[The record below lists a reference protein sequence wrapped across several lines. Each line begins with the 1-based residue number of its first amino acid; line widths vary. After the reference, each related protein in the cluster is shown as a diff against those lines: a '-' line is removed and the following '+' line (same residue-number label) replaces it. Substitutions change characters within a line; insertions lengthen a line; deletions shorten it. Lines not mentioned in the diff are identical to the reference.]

1 VNRRKMMTSVAA
13 MLTSASA
20 IHPGTAQSESR
31 MPDSSKP
38 PVPPVAT
45 KIPLRTEQLGRVRV
59 DDYAWMKDDN
69 WQKVLRD
76 PALIKPEV
84 KDHLTAENAYVKA
97 MLASTEVL
105 QTAMFE
111 EMKGR
116 IKEDDASVPAPDGPF
131 EYYSRFNIGGQHP
144 IFARRPK
151 GESDGEEVLLDC
163 DALAKG
169 KAYSQVSAADH
180 SPDHKLFAYAEDA
193 QGSEVHNIYVKDLA
207 TGEILKEPV
216 ESSTGDFAWSPDSAW
231 LFWTHRDDNGRS
243 DKIYRRPARGG
254 LKDDVLVYDEPDDG
268 FFVSVGTT
276 GSDAFILISA
286 GDHET
291 SETLLIPA
299 ADPTAAPTVVE
310 PRTVGLRYSVE
321 HWDGRF
327 VILTNADGA
336 IDFKLVEAPVATP
349 GRAHWKDFV
358 AHKPGHFITGLAA
371 YKNHLVRVER
381 VNANTRIVI
390 TDRASKAEH
399 PIVIDE
405 EAYVLSLE
413 GGYEFDTPVMR
424 YVYQSPTTPRQ
435 WFDYD
440 MATGAKTLRKTQEI
454 PSGHDSAAYVTK
466 RLYAKAADGQDVPIT
481 VLMKKGVALD
491 GTAPLLLYGYGSYG
505 MSMDPSFSIRNLSLV
520 DRGWIWATAHIRG
533 GSEKGY
539 GWFLD
544 GRKFTKKNTFTDF
557 IACAE
562 HLHGAGYGAKDR
574 TVAYGGSA
582 GGMLMGAIT
591 NLRPDLWSGII
602 GAVPFVDVLNT
613 MSDTSLPLTPPEWPE
628 WGNPLE
634 DPEAYDYIAS
644 YSPYDNVTAKAY
656 PAVLATGGLSDPRVT
671 YWEPE
676 KWTAK
681 LREHTTSGAPILLKI
696 NMEAGHGGASGR
708 FDFLK
713 EIALDYAF
721 AVWAVEKGWAKA

>member
-1 VNRRKMMTSVAA
+1 
-13 MLTSASA
+13 MLTSASM
-20 IHPGTAQSESR
+20 IHPATAQSENR
-31 MPDSSKP
+31 MPESSKP
-38 PVPPVAT
+38 VVAPVAN
-45 KIPLRTEQLGRVRV
+45 KIPKRIEQLGRVRV

-76 PALIKPEV
+76 PTLIKPEV
-84 KDHLTAENAYVKA
+84 KAHLTAENAYVKA
-97 MLASTEVL
+97 MLASTEPL
-105 QTAMFE
+105 QKAMFE

-151 GESDGEEVLLDC
+151 GALGGKTDGEEILLDA

-193 QGSEVHNIYVKDLA
+193 QGSEVHHIYVKDLA
-207 TGEILKEPV
+207 TGEILKEPI
-216 ESSTGDFAWSPDSAW
+216 ESSTGDFVWSPDSKW

-276 GSDAFILISA
+276 SSDAFITISA

-299 ADPTAAPTVVE
+299 SDPTAKPVVVE
-310 PRTVGLRYSVE
+310 PRTVGLRYSLE
-321 HWDGRF
+321 HWDDRL

-358 AHKPGHFITGLAA
+358 AHKPGCFITGLSA
-371 YKNHLVRVER
+371 YKNHLLRVER

-390 TDRASKAEH
+390 TDRATRVEK

-424 YVYQSPTTPRQ
+424 YVYQSPTTPKQ

-440 MATGAKTLRKTQEI
+440 MTTGAKTLRKTQEI
-454 PSGHDSAAYVTK
+454 PSGHDPAAYVTK
-466 RLYAKAADGQDVPIT
+466 RLYAKAPDGAEVPIT

-491 GTAPLLLYGYGSYG
+491 GKAPLLLYGYGSYG
-505 MSMDPSFSIRNLSLV
+505 MSMDPSFSIRNFSLV
-520 DRGWIWATAHIRG
+520 DRGWIWATAHVRG

-544 GRKFTKKNTFTDF
+544 GKKFKKKNTFTDF

-562 HLHGAGYGAKDR
+562 HLHAAGYGAKGR

-591 NLRPDLWSGII
+591 NLRPDLWAGII

-634 DPEAYDYIAS
+634 DKEAYDYIAS
-644 YSPYDNVTAKAY
+644 YSPYDNVVAKPY

-681 LREHTTSGAPILLKI
+681 LREHTTSGDPILLKI

-708 FDFLK
+708 FEFLK

-721 AVWAVEKGWAKA
+721 AVWAIDKGWTKA

>member
-1 VNRRKMMTSVAA
+1 
-13 MLTSASA
+13 
-20 IHPGTAQSESR
+20 
-31 MPDSSKP
+31 MPESKP
-38 PVPPVAT
+38 PIAPVAT
-45 KIPLRTEQLGRVRV
+45 KIPLRTTQLGRVRV

-76 PALIKPEV
+76 PTLIKPEV
-84 KDHLTAENAYVKA
+84 KAHLTAENAYVKA
-97 MLASTEVL
+97 MLAPTEPL
-105 QTAMFE
+105 QKAMFE

-131 EYYSRFNIGGQHP
+131 EYYSRFAIGGQHP
-144 IFARRPK
+144 IFARRPI
-151 GESDGEEVLLDC
+151 SIEERLADAVPGAPMIGLKVAGTEEILLDC

-180 SPDHKLFAYAEDA
+180 SPDHKLLAYAEDA
-193 QGSEVHNIYVKDLA
+193 QGSEVHHIYVKDLA

-216 ESSTGDFAWSPDSAW
+216 ESSTGDFAWSPDSQW

-254 LKDDVLVYDEPDDG
+254 LKDDVLIYEEPDDG

-276 GSDAFILISA
+276 SSEAFILISA

-291 SETLLIPA
+291 SETLIIPA
-299 ADPTAAPTVVE
+299 GDPTATPTVVE

-327 VILTNADGA
+327 VILTNADDA
-336 IDFKLVEAPVATP
+336 IDFKLVEAPVETP

-358 AHKPGHFITGLAA
+358 AHRPGHFITGLSA
-371 YKNHLVRVER
+371 YKGHLVRVER
-381 VNANTRIVI
+381 VSANTRIII
-390 TDRASKAEH
+390 TERAGRTER

-440 MATGAKTLRKTQEI
+440 MTTGERTLRKTQEI
-454 PSGHDSAAYVTK
+454 PSGHDPAAYVTR
-466 RLYAKAADGQDVPIT
+466 RLFAKAADGAEVPVT
-481 VLMKKGVALD
+481 VLMKKGVSLD
-491 GTAPLLLYGYGSYG
+491 GSAPLLLYGYGSYG

-520 DRGWIWATAHIRG
+520 DRGWIWATAHVRG

-544 GRKFTKKNTFTDF
+544 GRKFTKKKTFTDF

-562 HLHGAGYGAKDR
+562 HLHGEGYGAAGR

-582 GGMLMGAIT
+582 GGMLMGAVT
-591 NLRPDLWSGII
+591 NLRPDLWAGII

-634 DPEAYDYIAS
+634 DKEAYDYIAS
-644 YSPYDNVTAKAY
+644 YSPYDNVSAKPY

-681 LREHTTSGAPILLKI
+681 LREYSTSGDPILLKI

-721 AVWAVEKGWAKA
+721 AVWAVDKGWKA

>member
-1 VNRRKMMTSVAA
+1 MNRREMMTSVAA
-13 MLTSASA
+13 VAATSSVLIPGSSMSA
-20 IHPGTAQSESR
+20 TA
-31 MPDSSKP
+31 K
-38 PVPPVAT
+38 PVPPVA
-45 KIPLRTEQLGRVRV
+45 KKVPKRIEQLGRVRV

-76 PALIKPEV
+76 PSLIKAEV
-84 KDHLTAENAYVKA
+84 KEHLTAENAYVKA
-97 MLASTEVL
+97 MLAPTQDL
-105 QTAMFE
+105 QKAMFE

-116 IKEDDASVPAPDGPF
+116 IKEDDSSVPSPDGPYD
-131 EYYSRFNIGGQHP
+131 YYSRFALGGQHP
-144 IFARRPK
+144 IYARRPRGK
-151 GESDGEEVLLDC
+151 NDGEEVLLDS

-169 KAYSQVSAADH
+169 KAYSQVSAAEH

-193 QGSEVHNIYVKDLA
+193 QGSEVHKIYVKDLA
-207 TGEILKEPV
+207 TGEILAEPV
-216 ESSTGDFAWSPDSAW
+216 DSSTGDFTWSPDSKW

-254 LKDDVLVYDEPDDG
+254 LKDDVLVYEEPDDG
-268 FFVSVGTT
+268 FFVSVSVT
-276 GSDAFILISA
+276 GSEAFIVISA

-299 ADPTAAPTVVE
+299 SDVAAKPKVVE
-310 PRTVGLRYSVE
+310 PRTPGLRYSVE
-321 HWDGRF
+321 HWDGQF
-327 VILTNADGA
+327 VILTNADDA
-336 IDFKLVEAPVATP
+336 IDFKLVEAPVANP

-358 AHKPGHFITGLAA
+358 AHKPGTFITGHAA
-371 YKNHLVRVER
+371 YKDHLVRVER

-390 TDRASKAEH
+390 TDRATKAEK
-399 PIVIDE
+399 PIVVDE
-405 EAYVLSLE
+405 QAYVLSVE
-413 GGYEFDTPVMR
+413 GGYEFDTPTLR

-440 MATGAKTLRKTQEI
+440 MRSGDKVLRKTQEI
-454 PSGHDSAAYVTK
+454 PSGHDPSKYVTK
-466 RLYAKAADGQDVPIT
+466 RLYAKAPDGAEVPVT
-481 VLMKKGVALD
+481 VLMKKDIKLD
-491 GTAPLLLYGYGSYG
+491 GKAPLLLYGYGSYG
-505 MSMDPSFSIRNLSLV
+505 MSMDPSFSIRNFSLV

-544 GRKFTKKNTFTDF
+544 GKKFKKKNTFTDF

-562 HLHGAGYGAKDR
+562 HLHANGYGAKGA

-591 NLRPDLWSGII
+591 NLRPDLWAGII

-634 DPEAYDYIAS
+634 DKEAYDYIAS
-644 YSPYDNVTAKAY
+644 YSPYDNVTAKPY

-676 KWTAK
+676 KWAAK
-681 LREHTTSGAPILLKI
+681 LRANTTSGNPILLKI

-721 AVWAVEKGWAKA
+721 AVWAVDKGWTKA

>member
-1 VNRRKMMTSVAA
+1 M
-13 MLTSASA
+13 
-20 IHPGTAQSESR
+20 PES
-31 MPDSSKP
+31 PSKP
-38 PVPPVAT
+38 AAPVAN

-76 PALIKPEV
+76 PTLIKPEV

-97 MLASTEVL
+97 MLASTEPL
-105 QTAMFE
+105 QAAMFE

-116 IKEDDASVPAPDGPF
+116 IKEDDASVPAPDGPW
-131 EYYSRFNIGGQHP
+131 EYYSRFAIGGQHP

-151 GESDGEEVLLDC
+151 GQATGEEILLDG

-180 SPDHKLFAYAEDA
+180 SPDHRLFAYAEDA
-193 QGSEVHNIYVKDLA
+193 QGSEVHHIYVKDLA
-207 TGEILKEPV
+207 TGQILAEPV

-299 ADPTAAPTVVE
+299 ADPTAEPKVFE

-327 VILTNADGA
+327 VILTNADEA

-358 AHKPGHFITGLAA
+358 AHKPGNFITGLAA
-371 YKNHLVRVER
+371 YKDHLVRVER

-390 TDRASKAEH
+390 TDRATKAEK

-440 MATGAKTLRKTQEI
+440 MATGDRTLRKTQEI
-454 PSGHDSAAYVTK
+454 PSGHDPAAYVTK

-481 VLMKKGVALD
+481 VLMKKGAALD
-491 GTAPLLLYGYGSYG
+491 GKAPLLLYGYGSYG

-520 DRGWIWATAHIRG
+520 DRGWIWATAHVRG

-544 GRKFTKKNTFTDF
+544 GRKFAKKNTFTDF

-562 HLHGAGYGAKDR
+562 HLHAAGYGAKGR

-591 NLRPDLWSGII
+591 NLRPDLWSGVI

-634 DPEAYDYIAS
+634 DKEAYDYIAS
-644 YSPYDNVTAKAY
+644 YSPYDNVAAKPY

-681 LREHTTSGAPILLKI
+681 LREHTTSDAPILLKI

-721 AVWAVEKGWAKA
+721 AVWAVDRGWTA

>member
-1 VNRRKMMTSVAA
+1 MNRRKMMTSAA
-13 MLTSASA
+13 AVITSVSVV
-20 IHPGTAQSESR
+20 HPENARSES
-31 MPDSSKP
+31 MMSESSP
-38 PVPPVAT
+38 PVPPVAQ

-76 PALIKPEV
+76 PTLIKSEV

-97 MLASTEVL
+97 MLASTEAL
-105 QTAMFE
+105 QAAMFE

-151 GESDGEEVLLDC
+151 GQKDGEEILLDC

-180 SPDHKLFAYAEDA
+180 SPDHKLLAYAEDA
-193 QGSEVHNIYVKDLA
+193 QGSEVHHIYVKDLA

-276 GSDAFILISA
+276 GSDAFITISA

-299 ADPTAAPTVVE
+299 SDPTAEPKVFE

-349 GRAHWKDFV
+349 GRAHWNDFV

-371 YKNHLVRVER
+371 YKDHLVRVER

-390 TDRASKAEH
+390 TDRATKAEK

-440 MATGAKTLRKTQEI
+440 MATGQKTLRKTQEI
-454 PSGHDSAAYVTK
+454 PSGHDPAAYVTK
-466 RLYAKAADGQDVPIT
+466 RLYAKAQDGQDVPIT
-481 VLMKKGVALD
+481 ILMKKGVALD
-491 GTAPLLLYGYGSYG
+491 GQAPLLLYGYGSYG

-544 GRKFTKKNTFTDF
+544 GRKDKKKNTFTDF
-557 IACAE
+557 IACTE

-634 DPEAYDYIAS
+634 DKDAYDYIAS
-644 YSPYDNVTAKAY
+644 YSPYDNVTAKPY

-676 KWTAK
+676 KWTAR
-681 LREHTTSGAPILLKI
+681 LRENTTSGAPILLKI